1 MKLAGKPT
9 TVTTSAVFQELSFG
23 IKEADMGLILEI
35 LRSKLYSNP
44 IGAICREV
52 SSNSRDANREAENN
66 VPIEIGIANSH
77 LSMSDMVIYFKD
89 FGTGISPERMAD
101 VFVNYGSST
110 KRESDTFTGGFGLGA
125 KTPFSYT
132 DNFTIETIVAGIKYT
147 YVAAIEQ
154 GRKGKIYCIDTAETQ
169 EANGTTILVPIKS
182 GDRTNFEQECYKAT
196 IFWPMRPVYKNF
208 GLKLERLKIETVLDN
223 DQFMIVKQ
231 DFLGQGYGLLLDG
244 IFYPI
249 SSSQINWAGHT
260 IYDHQVIFK
269 FPVGVLTISAN
280 REHVQYDE
288 KTKSAINLAFVAFI
302 NEVKSV
308 YQTEFKKCTT
318 WLQAALFYQST
329 KQGTLYK
336 YLDAHLSGSDPY
348 WKEVK
353 NFDGRQLSLRLDS
366 HFQTLQFFDVE
377 NDNGKVTRTKT
388 TEIGDA
394 LLKGRVF
401 LFDATMAYI
410 PLKDATIFAGGNEY
424 MAIRPTEPKY
434 LRYNELNKDERKSIN
449 KGYRRYRKDLKALA
463 KLGIAYSLYSH
474 VEKMKVTK
482 EAAAKIPSVRQPD
495 TLKVW
500 IQYFSNAG
508 SYSRRHGSSS
518 KPGTYQYI
526 KVDGNQVASE
536 SGSPFTLANY
546 ALVLVDD
553 ILQIPN
559 IAYEDAEYRMLRIA
573 MNAKLVPEFNVI
585 YANRNRGARLLGL
598 IESLDAK
605 RKLLTPAII
614 TKLVDASNISTVVGD
629 KTWLWT
635 YTYTS
640 KTFTDLMA
648 TIKSLTINLDIS
660 MPSDLME
667 KYAASSQ
674 LSTLKAQ
681 VETMY
686 KTFPMLSLLSRYE
699 LEYSGKTV
707 VQEYINDRETIL
719 MQAGKLV

>member
-9 TVTTSAVFQELSFG
+9 TVTTSAAFQELSFG

-353 NFDGRQLSLRLDS
+353 NFDNRSLNLRLDS
-366 HFQTLQFFDVE
+366 HFQTLQFFDVS
-377 NDNGKVTRTKT
+377 NDHGKVTRTKT
-388 TEIGDA
+388 TEISTSLIKD
-394 LLKGRVF
+394 RVF
-401 LFDATMAYI
+401 LFDATPSYI
-410 PLKDATIFAGGNEY
+410 PLKDATIFAGGNDY
-424 MAIRPTEPKY
+424 IAIRPTEPKY
-434 LRYNELNKDERKSIN
+434 LRYWELNKEDRRTIN
-449 KGYRRYRKDLKALA
+449 KGYRRYLKDIKTLA
-463 KLGIAYSLYSH
+463 KLGITYSLYSQ

-482 EAAAKIPSVRQPD
+482 TNAGTVKIPSVRQPD

-500 IQYFSNAG
+500 IQYFDQDIHYA
-508 SYSRRHGSSS
+508 RRGASS

-526 KVDGNQVASE
+526 KVDGNQITSE
-536 SGSPFTLANY
+536 SGSPFTSANY

-559 IAYEDAEYRMLRIA
+559 ISYQDDEYRMLRIA
-573 MNAKLVPEFNVI
+573 MKAKLVPAFNVI
-585 YANRNRGARLLGL
+585 YANKNRGSRLVGL
-598 IESLDAK
+598 VESLDEK

-614 TKLVDASNISTVVGD
+614 TQLIDASSIMTIVGD
-629 KTWLWT
+629 KTWLQR
-635 YTYTS
+635 YKYAS
-640 KTFTDLMA
+640 KTFCDLM
-648 TIKSLTINLDIS
+648 TLIKSLSIKLEITVPDELVK
-660 MPSDLME
+660 
-667 KYAASSQ
+667 KYAATSQ
-674 LSTLKAQ
+674 LSNLKTQIDA
-681 VETMY
+681 MY
-686 KTFPMLSLLSRYE
+686 KSFPMLNYLSRYE
-699 LEYSGKTV
+699 LDCNSSTI
-707 VQEYINDRETIL
+707 QEYITERENALI
-719 MQAGKLV
+719 QAGKLV